1 MEIDVYF
8 RFLGALIFVLALIG
22 AAGWAAR
29 RFGLGGRL
37 APNPG
42 KNRRLSVVEV
52 AALDSRRKLVL
63 VRRDATEHLLLLGP
77 GQDVLVESGIGTLA
91 AGGAPGDTSENAPR
105 ISSGDEVRE
114 PAAVSFKDTLRG
126 TK

>member
-22 AAGWAAR
+22 ATGWAAR

-42 KNRRLSVVEV
+42 KNRRLTVVEV

-63 VRRDATEHLLLLGP
+63 IRRDATEHLLLLGP
-77 GQDVLVESGIGTLA
+77 GQDVLVERGIGALA
-91 AGGAPGDTSENAPR
+91 ANEALDDAARVAPGDA
-105 ISSGDEVRE
+105 VRE
-114 PAAVSFKDTLRG
+114 PAAVSFEDTLRR